1 MDFASRFM
9 SKVEK
14 TVVEGTVISHFKL
27 KVFLLFCGLFFFFVN
42 LIHWRNV

>member
-9 SKVEK
+9 LKVEK

-27 KVFLLFCGLFFFFVN
+27 KVFLPFGGLFFL
-42 LIHWRNV
+42 LI

>member
-14 TVVEGTVISHFKL
+14 TDVEGSVISHFKL
-27 KVFLLFCGLFFFFVN
+27 KVFLLFCGLFFFVN